1 MVLLGF
7 DGCGPGEPGIQIIQ
21 VCCVN
26 GGAAQAV
33 TWIFSQANANLKPY
47 ARGQQE
53 PRHSSQELF
62 TKLGEHFMAITGT
75 E

>member
-26 GGAAQAV
+26 GGTAQAV
-33 TWIFSQANANLKPY
+33 TWIFSQANANSKPY
-47 ARGQQE
+47 A
-53 PRHSSQELF
+53 
-62 TKLGEHFMAITGT
+62 
-75 E
+75 